1 MRGKNTAFY
10 RGNTKVFNI
19 LAHRTDYIGE
29 FIYEQNAVGTFS
41 ELAIIHHEEGR
52 IVPNSVTGAFEYQYH
67 LKDHLGNTRLTF
79 TTRPKTIDFSLNYE
93 GDTNL
98 PDDQGSFEKME
109 NIIDANIHDHTDTG
123 TTYTQSQKLTGA
135 NNSIIGSVLT
145 IPVGKG
151 DQISA
156 EVYAKYLAATPTSNP
171 VASIASALIGA
182 ITGSTGTSNYEGV
195 INGATV
201 NSDGSLV
208 NALGNGVSSTEPK
221 AFINLMFLTDDASEI
236 GDFAY
241 KQVTSSSSNVHAI
254 LALDQAFEAP
264 SAGYVVVYLSNESS
278 LLTEVYFDDLKVTV
292 NESKIIQVDDYY
304 PFGLAHAGGYQ
315 RSTGK
320 ENKLNTFQDQE
331 LITDLDLN
339 WVQFK
344 WRNHDPTIGRF
355 FNVDP
360 LAHKLPQWSPY
371 VAMGDNPINNI
382 DPDGRYFVGVNGEKV
397 KVRRRKGQLV
407 IKSSNASSD
416 LEYLISEVNKTGS
429 KRLISK

>member
-1 MRGKNTAFY
+1 MRHKNTTFY
-10 RGNTKVFNI
+10 RGNAKVFNI

-29 FIYEQNAVGTFS
+29 FIYKQNAAGTLS

-79 TTRPKTIDFSLNYE
+79 TTRPKTINFSLNYE

-151 DQISA
+151 DQISV
-156 EVYAKYLAATPTSNP
+156 EVYAKYLAATSTSNP
-171 VASIASALIGA
+171 TASIASALIGA

-278 LLTEVYFDDLKVTV
+278 LLTEVYFDNLKVTV
-292 NESKIIQVDDYY
+292 NESKVIQVDDYY
-304 PFGLAHAGGYQ
+304 PFGLTYHSWK

-331 LITDLDLN
+331 LITDLNLN

-344 WRNHDPTIGRF
+344 
-355 FNVDP
+355 
-360 LAHKLPQWSPY
+360 L
-371 VAMGDNPINNI
+371 
-382 DPDGRYFVGVNGEKV
+382 EKP
-397 KVRRRKGQLV
+397 R
-407 IKSSNASSD
+407 
-416 LEYLISEVNKTGS
+416 S
-429 KRLISK
+429 KYW

>member
-1 MRGKNTAFY
+1 MRHKNTAFY
-10 RGNTKVFNI
+10 RENAKVFNI
-19 LAHRTDYIGE
+19 LVHRTDYIGE
-29 FIYEQNAVGTFS
+29 FIYEQNAVGTLS

-151 DQISA
+151 DQISV
-156 EVYAKYLAATPTSNP
+156 EVYAKYLAATSTSNP
-171 VASIASALIGA
+171 TASIASALIGA

-254 LALDQAFEAP
+254 LALDQPFEAP

-278 LLTEVYFDDLKVTV
+278 LLTEVYF
-292 NESKIIQVDDYY
+292 
-304 PFGLAHAGGYQ
+304 
-315 RSTGK
+315 R
-320 ENKLNTFQDQE
+320 
-331 LITDLDLN
+331 
-339 WVQFK
+339 
-344 WRNHDPTIGRF
+344 
-355 FNVDP
+355 
-360 LAHKLPQWSPY
+360 
-371 VAMGDNPINNI
+371 
-382 DPDGRYFVGVNGEKV
+382 
-397 KVRRRKGQLV
+397 
-407 IKSSNASSD
+407 
-416 LEYLISEVNKTGS
+416 
-429 KRLISK
+429 